1 MDNMDKFIKVSSNN
15 VLPEKGRLLLS
26 EPLMGDYYFGRA
38 VVLLAEHDKE
48 GTFGVV
54 LNKPLQHK
62 FNSVV
67 KDFPDFDAPLFLGG
81 PVEPNNL
88 FFIHT
93 VGDIVEGALEIG
105 DGIYWGG
112 DIEIIKDMIEYGSI
126 SPNDIRFS
134 VGYSG
139 WSPNQLQ
146 NELKKNSWV
155 VSPDLNNN
163 ILKMKIETMW
173 EQLLS
178 PLGDK
183 YKYWPNFPSD
193 PGLN

>member
-1 MDNMDKFIKVSSNN
+1 MDNMDKYIKVSSNN
-15 VLPEKGRLLLS
+15 LLPAKGRLLLS

-38 VVLLAEHDKE
+38 VILLAEHDNE

-54 LNKPLQHK
+54 LNKPIEHK
-62 FNSVV
+62 FNSIV

-93 VGDIVEGALEIG
+93 VGDIIEGSMEIG
-105 DGIYWGG
+105 QGVYWGG
-112 DIEIIKDMIEYGSI
+112 NIDIVKDMISYGSI
-126 SPNDIRFS
+126 KPNDIRFS

-139 WSPNQLQ
+139 WSPNQLN

-155 VSPDLNNN
+155 VSPDLNKD
-163 ILKMKIETMW
+163 ILNVDPKDLW
-173 EQLLS
+173 EQLLA
-178 PLGDK
+178 PLGEK

>member
-1 MDNMDKFIKVSSNN
+1 MDNMDNFIKVSSNN
-15 VLPEKGRLLLS
+15 VLPGKGRLLLS

-38 VVLLAEHDKE
+38 VILLVEHDDE

-54 LNKPLQHK
+54 LNKPLKHK

-67 KDFPDFDAPLFLGG
+67 KDFPDFDASIFLGG

-93 VGDIVEGALEIG
+93 IGDIVEGSVEIG
-105 DGIYWGG
+105 SGIYWGG
-112 DIEIIKDMIEYGSI
+112 DIEIIKDMIKYGSI
-126 SPNDIRFS
+126 TSSDIRFS
-134 VGYSG
+134 IGYSG

-163 ILKMKIETMW
+163 ILTMETKTMW
-173 EQLLS
+173 KQLLS
-178 PLGDK
+178 PLGNK